1 MKQTFCLVFVLIF
14 VWPAY
19 CVMAQIQWEPHP
31 VELSEELA
39 ERVRFGYLA
48 VPEHRANP
56 DSREIFMAFTVL
68 KSHAENPLPDPVIVL
83 PGGPGIG
90 LSQFVS
96 GIAGNAVVQKIL
108 QKRDVILIDIRG
120 SGYSHPRLCDNKN
133 TEEYRLRSAFSQ
145 GAERDLLHENVFA
158 ECAEKIRLAGAEI
171 TAYNSVEAAHDLE
184 ALRLA
189 LGYEQ
194 WNIRGGS
201 YGTRHGMTL
210 IQQYPQTVRSAV
222 FSTMSVLGNYHDRT
236 PVYLARSLRILFEY
250 CKNDEECNEAYPA
263 LESDLS
269 RLLQRLEKDPIPLPS
284 FAREKIGDE
293 NYHIT
298 PEILLGGLF
307 NLLYHKIGIEMTPL
321 LIHQLAEG
329 NDWIAQN
336 MALAIANEFSSSSRD
351 LFFIMW
357 NNDNEPDPTFL
368 APGTRD
374 ELAERLFQHMPGMT
388 EEGLHE
394 HWLRLRG
401 SNQAAREVWGPSD
414 IPVLLIS
421 GELDPITPPAHGD
434 VFAAFFP
441 NHSHHVIPG
450 SGHYPHADARIDFS
464 SFYDDPDPGFDIH
477 SHMEVQP
484 LRFVT
489 GVSLNRGI
497 SKTFALIGSGM
508 YQSFILPG
516 VALLFCL
523 FGLLYFP
530 LRNLARRIRK
540 KPREGLFGVTFS
552 VWMAC
557 FLSVAVT
564 VLFYLAVRDALATN
578 PYILGAGLPS
588 QWGFI
593 TWIIVAL
600 MMFLLA
606 GMVNARKV
614 WPGSAWVKI
623 PSIISLAGGLLFVVY
638 IVGNGLI

>member
-1 MKQTFCLVFVLIF
+1 MIRCTVSSVAMALV
-14 VWPAY
+14 
-19 CVMAQIQWEPHP
+19 VMPLCALAQIQWEPHP
-31 VELSEELA
+31 VLLNEELA
-39 ERVRFGYLA
+39 ERVRFGFLA

-68 KSHAENPLPDPVIVL
+68 ESLAENPLPDPVIIL

-90 LSQFVS
+90 VSQFVS
-96 GIAGNAVVQKIL
+96 VIAGNPVVQNIL
-108 QKRDVILIDIRG
+108 QKRDMILIDIRG

-133 TEEYRLRSAFSQ
+133 TEEYRLRSAFSH
-145 GAERDLLHENVFA
+145 GAELDLLNDQIMA
-158 ECAEKIRLAGAEI
+158 ECAEKIHLAGAEV

-184 ALRLA
+184 ELRLA

-222 FSTMSVLGNYHDRT
+222 FSGMSSLGNYHDRT

-250 CKNDEECNEAYPA
+250 CKKDVECNEAYPE
-263 LESDLS
+263 LEADLV

-284 FAREKIGDE
+284 FARKKIGDGS
-293 NYHIT
+293 YHIT

-307 NLLYHKIGIEMTPL
+307 NLLYPKIGIEITPL

-336 MALAIANEFSSSSRD
+336 MALAIANEFSSSTRD
-351 LFFIMW
+351 LFFIMS
-357 NNDNEPDPTFL
+357 NNDNEPDPTYM

-374 ELAERLFQHMPGMT
+374 ELAELFSQHMPGLT

-401 SNQAAREVWGPSD
+401 SNQAAPEVWEPSD

-421 GELDPITPPAHGD
+421 GELDPITPPAHGE

-441 NHSHHVIPG
+441 NHAHHVIPG

-464 SFYDDPDPGFDIH
+464 SFFDDPDPGFDIH
-477 SHMEVQP
+477 SHMEIQP
-484 LRFVT
+484 LQFVT
-489 GVSLNRGI
+489 AISLNRGI
-497 SKTFALIGSGM
+497 SKTFALLGAGM

-516 VALLFCL
+516 MAMLFCL

-530 LRNLARRIRK
+530 LRNLIRRIRK
-540 KPREGLFGVTFS
+540 KPGEALFGATFA
-552 VWMAC
+552 VWMVC
-557 FLSVAVT
+557 LLSVAVP
-564 VLFYLAVRDALATN
+564 VLLYLAVMDALATN
-578 PYILGAGLPS
+578 PYILGAGLPL

-593 TWIIVAL
+593 SWIIIAL
-600 MMFLLA
+600 MIFLIA
-606 GMVNARKV
+606 GLVSARRL
-614 WPGSAWVKI
+614 WSGSLWVRI
-623 PSIISLAGGLLFVVY
+623 PSMISLAGGLLFVIF
-638 IVGNGLI
+638 IVGNGLV